1 MKKSTKLLSVILAI
15 LMIFSSLSVAS
26 FAARTNYK
34 TVDDLKALGAYSPYG
49 SVTRLTT
56 EERMSIL
63 FDQLDIILGK
73 ANINMGTV
81 VDVGSLKITL
91 NLTSID
97 NLCASLDTV
106 KNTVTS
112 GSFKFLTAGL
122 NLGIVKELD
131 LTSWQTGMS
140 RDKTAQVEIV
150 MQLLQLISRNQT
162 AIENVFDKGLQL
174 GIIGNFI
181 KGLDLSPINNLLKDV
196 PGAVKKAV
204 FPLLARPDSTVAE
217 LGTYT
222 NTSGNGGVLTVLDNF
237 VQTLFT
243 KPMLW
248 TSYRV
253 NAAGADIGYTT
264 ALPTAAEQTSRY
276 FVVSEDGTQITQYD
290 YNFAPLMGSTGVTG
304 KWSKTVTY
312 TKTLETEGGDTY
324 VFAAPED
331 YTGDQTLKWYKSGN
345 EGYLLPSVRDAINS
359 GALSFSVNGAD
370 SALTLL
376 YKFIPYVFA
385 EMAPVVLNGSVK
397 KLLAGALGVSFTEM
411 TAAEV
416 NAVKGL
422 AAAGDFF
429 TKAQEFYLWEYS
441 DYKVIDGVPY
451 YRFED
456 TYFKGT
462 LPANLSTYY
471 YMFNWDWKITGDF
484 VNEFIPTV
492 NGTSI
497 GKSAAGYDSILDG
510 LNAFV
515 YKVIDT
521 VLVENF
527 EVKGQT
533 YNLRKEGLGWENGGL
548 DKLVNNV
555 LRAARYAFSI
565 APEEI
570 FDEYYND
577 AKLSPYYNMMMNGTV
592 KQALTG
598 LACAGIKLLMP
609 QAQLPSE
616 SKLCK
621 TVGTD
626 SADDVS
632 VLALGAVVV
641 RELCTQLMPS
651 YNFDALI
658 YADYSTKTILTG
670 TKYDANYWLDTVLTM
685 GMDLG
690 MFYLRA
696 LTDIGE
702 DSENGYYKVMK
713 KLGAIP
719 SNDASTLVYAKDSTY
734 IDGVPTWQYKLDW
747 VIDWG
752 LSSQEDWTWKFEKLV
767 DCGEV
772 NLATYQDPWAKLNTV
787 LLKLL
792 PLDQVFNASGVTT
805 TSNTWL
811 ENIVR
816 GKLVNGIN
824 SFDLPLVASAFKIP
838 DGILRNGNVL
848 TQVVTVVRQLLNSIV
863 YKLVGNQTLISDST
877 YTTLDTI
884 LNQTNIKKLVGAL
897 VGKLYTIGQNGLL
910 DPVMPIVGMFLG
922 WKTGAQTYSD
932 PAIYFASSEG
942 KSYLYPE
949 YTNTLN
955 FVNNSSGMLE
965 THRGSDKADSSYT
978 INISSVEADN
988 GVTFDNTTATVEPG
1002 ATVKFTATVPAD
1014 DVVTKVTIKYSY
1026 VGKNGEA
1033 LGGEQTKV
1041 IYARVASYLD
1051 QENEQW
1057 DKVEKNDWD
1066 RAAYNKFVFT
1076 QSLVGSVTNFQVAVN
1091 QKKDSSRS
1099 QRVSE
1104 VKYSRS
1110 PSAEFA
1116 QYFDIA
1122 PLAGSWTPEW
1132 TNGANEQ
1139 TIGNFW
1145 VAKSGVTNADIP
1157 YGVYDPGQIKV
1168 TVNTVHH
1175 RGGLLGDKN
1184 YWSDDTWD
1192 MTFIYYS
1199 DFGLADAIEKYVAM
1213 SLTADDYGPEAQEA
1227 YNAYDEALREAIS
1240 LVNAPKTE
1248 TFYDDVAVLMEDAAT
1263 NLENAYT
1270 ALSQFDRIVEAVD
1283 VNTLKAAVN
1292 AIDVDRA
1299 NDIDYQDH
1307 ELYEFFQFDKARRT
1321 ALNIINSYN
1330 RPAKPEN
1337 YIDGENLSQAVIEA
1351 IATNKGGNIKTGI
1364 DATVST
1370 PSEDAM
1376 NKYNDAN
1383 ANWKEPTY
1391 SALYMLDT
1399 IARLNYYF
1407 TFMDANW
1414 RTPVVK
1420 DFLNQEIAIAEAQ
1433 NYVES
1438 DYSADSWAAYT
1449 KALADAKAVKADAK
1463 AHQSAIFDAKY
1474 ELMKAQNE
1482 LLPKYASMKDNG
1494 YLDGELATL
1503 IEQANTVVGHF
1514 NEYFKV
1520 KDGVDA
1526 TEAWKQLVQALGVE
1540 YNVTVDGTDYTGI
1553 LYNNSALDFKTN
1565 DRLNSNKEKAK
1576 VDVACDKLQ
1585 AALNNFVSSVTL
1597 DKNDSGVV
1605 NQVTQDVRY
1614 IQGIVPGTVTTAEA
1628 ILNNVKASNPA
1639 AKLAVTPSKSNGF
1652 GTGATVKVSV
1662 DGIGVLST
1670 YYVVVYG
1677 DVNGDGVVDAFD
1689 AFAVDKNVNSLAAL
1703 DGVYAKAAD
1712 ADASGAITV
1721 ADLTPIMSASV
1732 GNADVISQTR

>member
-26 FAARTNYK
+26 FAAK
-34 TVDDLKALGAYSPYG
+34 TKYQTVADLEALNAYDQYG
-49 SVTRLTT
+49 QVTRLST

-63 FDQLDIILGK
+63 LDQLDILLAK
-73 ANINMGTV
+73 ANINLGTQKIISYTIKLNFTS
-81 VDVGSLKITL
+81 VDNI
-91 NLTSID
+91 
-97 NLCASLDTV
+97 CASLD
-106 KNTVTS
+106 
-112 GSFKFLTAGL
+112 SFKATLTDTGFKILTAGV
-122 NLGIVKELD
+122 NLGIVKSLD
-131 LTSWQTGMS
+131 LKNWKSGMT
-140 RDKTAQVEIV
+140 REGTAQLTIV
-150 MQLLQLISRNQT
+150 TELLKLLSANT
-162 AIENVFDKGLQL
+162 SAVNTVFSDGIQL
-174 GIIGNFI
+174 GIIASFI
-181 KGLDLSPINNLLKDV
+181 KGLDLNPINNLIKNI
-196 PGAVKKAV
+196 PQAVKTAV
-204 FPLLARPDSTVAE
+204 FPLMARPDTTASE

-222 NTSGNGGVLTVLDNF
+222 NTAGDGGVLSVLDSF
-237 VQTLFT
+237 VKILFT

-253 NAAGADIGYTT
+253 NAAGAALGYTT

-276 FVVSEDGTQITQYD
+276 FVVSEDGTKITQYD
-290 YNFAPLMGSTGVTG
+290 YNFAPLMGTSNETGT
-304 KWSKTVTY
+304 WTETVTY

-324 VFAAPED
+324 VFAAPAG
-331 YTGDQTLKWYKSGN
+331 YSGDQTLKWYKNGD
-345 EGYLLPSVRDAINS
+345 EGYLLPSVRDAINN
-359 GALSFSVNGAD
+359 GTLTFSINGSD
-370 SALTLL
+370 SALGLL

-397 KLLAGALGVSFTEM
+397 KLLAGALGVSFAEM

-416 NAVKGL
+416 DAVKGL
-422 AAAGDFF
+422 ADAGDFF

-471 YMFNWDWKITGDF
+471 YMFNWDWKITDDF

-492 NGTSI
+492 DGTTI
-497 GKSAAGYDSILDG
+497 GNSAAGYSSILDG

-533 YNLRKEGLGWENGGL
+533 YNLRTGLGWENGGL

-592 KQALTG
+592 KQAITG

-626 SADDVS
+626 SAEDVS

-641 RELCTQLMPS
+641 RELCTQLMPA

-658 YADYSTKTILTG
+658 YSDYNTKTLLTG
-670 TKYDANYWLDTVLTM
+670 AKYDSNYWLDTVLTM
-685 GMDLG
+685 GVDLG
-690 MFYLRA
+690 MYYLRNI
-696 LTDIGE
+696 TDLGE
-702 DSENGYYKVMK
+702 DSANGYYAVMN
-713 KLGAIP
+713 KLGAVP
-719 SNDASTLVYAKDSTY
+719 SADASSFKYTADSTY
-734 IDGVPTWQYKLDW
+734 IDSVPTWQYK
-747 VIDWG
+747 IDWIIDWA
-752 LSSQEDWTWKFEKLV
+752 LTSSEEWAWGFEKLV
-767 DCGEV
+767 DCGSAV
-772 NLATYQDPWAKLNTV
+772 DLATYQDPWAKLNKV
-787 LLKLL
+787 FLKLL
-792 PLDQVFNASGVTT
+792 PLDQVLNASDVTT

-811 ENIVR
+811 ENILR

-824 SFDLPLVASAFKIP
+824 NFNLPLIASAFKIP
-838 DGILRNGNVL
+838 DGILRNANVL
-848 TQVVTVVRQLLNSIV
+848 TQVVTVVRQLLNSIF
-863 YKLVGNQTLISDST
+863 YKLAGNQNLISDST
-877 YTTLDTI
+877 YTTLDAI
-884 LNQTNIKKLVGAL
+884 LNQNNIKNLVVNL
-897 VGKLYTIGQNGLL
+897 VGKLETMGNNGLF
-910 DPVMPIVGMFLG
+910 VPILPIAGMFIG
-922 WKTGAQTYSD
+922 WKTGIQEYDD
-932 PAIYFASSEG
+932 PTITFSSSLG
-942 KSYLYPE
+942 DYLYSGAD
-949 YTNTLN
+949 NTLS
-955 FVNNSSGMLE
+955 FTNNSSGMLQK
-965 THRGSDKADSSYT
+965 HRNSTVTDSAYT
-978 INISSVEADN
+978 INVVNVTADN
-988 GVTFDNTTATVEPG
+988 GVTFGTTSGTVEPG
-1002 ATVKFTATVPAD
+1002 GTLKLTATVPSTD
-1014 DVVTKVTIKYSY
+1014 EVTKVTVTYTY
-1026 VGKNGEA
+1026 VGKDGQP
-1033 LGGEQTKV
+1033 LGGEQSKV
-1041 IYARVASYLD
+1041 IYARIAKD
-1051 QENEQW
+1051 KGQENE
-1057 DKVEKNDWD
+1057 EYAANDVDYWQ
-1066 RAAYNKFVFT
+1066 RQAYKMYVFT
-1076 QSLVGSVTNFQVAVN
+1076 SNLYESVTNYKASIV
-1091 QKKDSSRS
+1091 KTSSMISNPDRKF
-1099 QRVSE
+1099 VSVE
-1104 VKYSRS
+1104 YSTQ
-1110 PSAEFA
+1110 PSSNFK
-1116 QYFDIA
+1116 QYFDLITNKDE
-1122 PLAGSWTPEW
+1122 AGWKDLSK
-1132 TNGANEQ
+1132 NGSTSCDANL
-1139 TIGNFW
+1139 W
-1145 VAKSGVTNADIP
+1145 KAKSGVTSETEFE
-1157 YGVYDPGQIKV
+1157 YGLYDAGAVKL
-1168 TVNTVHH
+1168 TMKGTS
-1175 RGGLLGDKN
+1175 K
-1184 YWSDDTWD
+1184 SSDTWTVD
-1192 MTFIYYS
+1192 FIYYTDYGIGKIVDS
-1199 DFGLADAIEKYVAM
+1199 YVAKQLKA
-1213 SLTADDYGPEAQEA
+1213 SDYGADAQEA
-1227 YNAYDEALREAIS
+1227 FTTYETALKDAVYLAS
-1240 LVNAPKTE
+1240 APLRTDYCTNVMPYIQDTLTE
-1248 TFYDDVAVLMEDAAT
+1248 
-1263 NLENAYT
+1263 LENAYT
-1270 ALSQFDRIVEAVD
+1270 ALSAYKKVTTNSITVDSVIAAVD
-1283 VNTLKAAVN
+1283 ALEKDKTY
-1292 AIDVDRA
+1292 
-1299 NDIDYQDH
+1299 DIDFEDY
-1307 ELYEFFQFDKARRT
+1307 ELYEYFQYENART
-1321 ALNIINSYN
+1321 AARKIINAYAK
-1330 RPAKPEN
+1330 PAQPEN
-1337 YIDGENLSQAVIEA
+1337 YISGENLSQAVIEA
-1351 IATNKGGNIKTGI
+1351 IAAAKGGNIKTGI
-1364 DATVST
+1364 DATVSA
-1370 PSEDAM
+1370 PSEEAM
-1376 NKYNDAN
+1376 KNWNDAI
-1383 ANWKEPTY
+1383 ANWIDPAYTDLEM
-1391 SALYMLDT
+1391 ADT
-1399 IARLNYYF
+1399 ISRLNYYF
-1407 TFMDANW
+1407 TFMDANL

-1420 DFLNQEIAIAEAQ
+1420 DFLNQEISIAEAQ
-1433 NYVES
+1433 NYVEG

-1449 KALADAKAVKADAK
+1449 KALADAKAVQADAK
-1463 AHQSAIFDAKY
+1463 ARQSQIFNAKY
-1474 ELMKAQNE
+1474 ELMKAQND

-1540 YNVTVDGTDYTGI
+1540 YNVTVDGIDYTGI
-1553 LYNNSALDFKTN
+1553 LYNHSALTFKAY

-1576 VDVACDKLQ
+1576 VDAACDKLQ

-1614 IQGIVPGTVTTAEA
+1614 IQGIVPGTVTTADA

-1732 GNADVISQTR
+1732 GNANVISQTR